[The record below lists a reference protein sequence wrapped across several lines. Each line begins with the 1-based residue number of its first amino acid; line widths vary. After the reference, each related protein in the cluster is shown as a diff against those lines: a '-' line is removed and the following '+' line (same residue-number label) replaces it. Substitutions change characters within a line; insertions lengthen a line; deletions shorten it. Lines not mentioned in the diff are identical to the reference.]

1 MAQNQFQTV
10 NFVIPVRR
18 FKPFEGANHNRMP
31 ELLTGKDAS
40 GMQVDVPRE
49 LISPK
54 MLMEARL
61 GRTGTQAD
69 QAYLRSVYV
78 DTNVAV
84 LPDPKSDA
92 VKLVPKHS
100 LTYGLNPKSELKDY
114 NLPITKDQFEAAE
127 GFVLQPEAANAL
139 RKDPYAVSNR
149 RTAVW
154 EFLAEGDTPLRT
166 AYQEDV
172 TKTLE
177 MPFEKVMGVYVP
189 SNKGMRLLSVGSVVV
204 SVRSY
209 AVGDIDLGYSVGR
222 LVGVAPEAQ
231 GAQKNG
237 AVTPSL
243 EQLID
248 LVSPYVA
255 QVNLPELRKQLTGAY
270 VVKE

>member
-18 FKPFEGANHNRMP
+18 FKPFEGANHKRMP
-31 ELLTGKDAS
+31 ELLTGKDAN
-40 GMQVDVPRE
+40 GMQVDIPRE
-49 LISPK
+49 IISPK
-54 MLMEARL
+54 QLMEARL
-61 GRTGTQAD
+61 GRIGTESD
-69 QAYLRSVYV
+69 QTYLRTNYV
-78 DTNVAV
+78 NTNVAV
-84 LPDPKSDA
+84 LPDPNGDA
-92 VKLVPKHS
+92 VKLVPRHS
-100 LTYGLNPKSELKDY
+100 LIYGLNPTSELEDY

-127 GFVLQPEAANAL
+127 GFVLQPELANTL

-154 EFLAEGDTPLRT
+154 EFLAEGDTSLRK
-166 AYQEDV
+166 AYEEDV

-177 MPFEKVMGVYVP
+177 MPFEKVMCVYVP
-189 SNKGMRLLSVGSVVV
+189 LNKGMRLLGVDDNYGSDA
-204 SVRSY
+204 S
-209 AVGDIDLGYSVGR
+209 GYDNLDSSSGR

-237 AVTPSL
+237 AVTPNL

-270 VVKE
+270 VIKE